1 MNQQKLPDGAE
12 YTPAPQGIH
21 GRDEVHVAEERAT
34 TRYED
39 PQARPEVTTPG
50 QARMAK
56 AKPWLGALGG
66 CVVLLILGV
75 VGLSLLVA
83 IPLGIFGLR
92 EALFG
97 ALVFAL

>member
-1 MNQQKLPDGAE
+1 MNQQQLPDGTE

-21 GRDEVHVAEERAT
+21 GRDEVHVVQERAT
-34 TRYED
+34 MRYED

-56 AKPWLGALGG
+56 SKPWLAAL
-66 CVVLLILGV
+66 VQLILGV
-75 VGLSLLVA
+75 VGLALLVA